1 MWNLDFNFSI
11 KENEFIKKCDI
22 DKFSNIMKLHNLD
35 KNNYNDIINSENSDK
50 LSIESDSNS
59 YEERNKVNS
68 VNTNNIGSIT
78 IFRSSSI

>member
-11 KENEFIKKCDI
+11 KENKFIKKCDI

>member
-1 MWNLDFNFSI
+1 
-11 KENEFIKKCDI
+11 
-22 DKFSNIMKLHNLD
+22 MKLHSLD
-35 KNNYNDIINSENSDK
+35 KNNYNDIINYENSDK

-59 YEERNKVNS
+59 YGERNKVNS